1 MHDPIAP
8 DVYFPIET
16 VSREYAG
23 HVLLA
28 TELALRGRTA
38 VIGHKGAV
46 AAVMRAADRPGLLFY
61 KNARVPSWSDSRHAL
76 VGLDPEAGIVY
87 GDYADFF
94 AVREVVSTT
103 SPSRAQFCFGP
114 DDHDFLVTRFPD
126 LAQRIHLTGA
136 PRVSLWGAD
145 GDTFY
150 VDDRDR
156 ILAHYGRVILFA
168 SSGGFTHERYLKMP
182 WQDSRSH
189 WAAAGPANHYLSLAR
204 STAERSDAPVVVR
217 PHPADSWQ
225 AWQEAVRDV
234 PNLFVE
240 SVFDLSAW
248 TRAAHAVV
256 HTGISTAAI
265 ESVCAGVPAISTASD
280 IIPSFI
286 IDRLSHVAEDA
297 DDLIQLLGRAQHAEL
312 DTLPSK
318 ESQKLL
324 ERKLLHP
331 LEGATQRIA
340 DVIDASVPFSGP
352 SSITPRGRGRPS
364 RILRRREP
372 EGPMGR
378 PHIRPFKRDDISM
391 SRVERDVERAVAILG
406 RPGEVQVKVRELS
419 PNCFVITT

>member
-1 MHDPIAP
+1 MPDPVAP
-8 DVYFPIET
+8 DVYFPIEI

-46 AAVMRAADRPGLLFY
+46 ATVMREAERPGLLFY
-61 KNARVPSWSDSRHAL
+61 KNARVPSWADPRHAL
-76 VGLDPEAGIVY
+76 VGLDPEAGIAY

-94 AVREVVSTT
+94 AVRGVVSTT

-150 VDDRDR
+150 ADDCDR
-156 ILAHYGRVILFA
+156 ILAHYGRVVLFT
-168 SSGGFTHERYLKMP
+168 SSGGFSDERDLESTGQEP
-182 WQDSRSH
+182 TAT
-189 WAAAGPANHYLSLAR
+189 WAAAAHAHDFLAR
-204 STAERSDAPVVVR
+204 ARSVALHLDVPVVIR
-217 PHPADSWQ
+217 PHPVDSWR

-256 HTGISTAAI
+256 HPGTSTAAI
-265 ESVCAGVPAISTASD
+265 ESVCAGVPAISTSSNIHPAF
-280 IIPSFI
+280 IP
-286 IDRLSHVAEDA
+286 DRLSHVAEDV
-297 DDLIQLLGRAQHAEL
+297 DDLIGLLGRARHGEL
-312 DTLPSK
+312 ATLPSD
-318 ESQKLL
+318 ESRTLL

-340 DVIDASVPFSGP
+340 DVIDTAVPFSGP
-352 SSITPRGRGRPS
+352 SSVTLKSRGRPA
-364 RILRRREP
+364 RLLRRREP
-372 EGPMGR
+372 AIPLGR
-378 PHIRPFKRDDISM
+378 PHVRPYKRDDIHV
-391 SRVERDVERAVAILG
+391 SRVERDVERAGAILG
-406 RPGEVQVKVRELS
+406 RPGEVRVRELS
-419 PNCFVITT
+419 PNCFAITT